1 MKESI
6 FYRFPR
12 LYLWGLRFLHHQAFA
27 QRYRYIA
34 SFVRPG
40 DSVLEP
46 GCGPAPLAKFLPPK
60 SHYFGFD
67 TNQYLLKYAQKQ
79 GLSVF
84 LGNALNPQDY
94 QPADIIVACDLLHHL
109 PKARRSDFIKLAW
122 KSSRKMAIICEPAQ
136 PDGYQ
141 KHHGIWQNIM
151 HWLAE
156 WSERDG
162 QNFVRWDSYYSRRQ
176 LLTQIKQG
184 FKIIPKAAPRHWEKI
199 GEDIITVFFKDR
211 RSYRQFYQPKTV
223 SAIVPVY
230 NEEKTV
236 AKVVRVLLASPLIRE
251 VIVVNDGSTDRSLSI
266 LQQFQ
271 PRIRLIN
278 LHHNHG
284 KGFALATGVKAAV
297 GEIVIFLDADL
308 INLNQNHIST
318 LLSPLLNKQAR
329 AVVGLPGGK
338 ASPWS
343 SFFDYLGGQRAYY
356 RRDLL
361 PLLSKMRQARFGVE
375 ILLNKRF
382 KAETTKVR
390 LVGLRVLLKYQ
401 KRSPTIAVKEYLQE
415 AGEVA
420 WGFAQTHQI
429 VPSDLKIIRKL
440 RKISNV
446 NEFRKIS
453 SQIRNHHIR
462 QFLNKYVISQLDN
475 LLT

>member
-12 LYLWGLRFLHHQAFA
+12 LYLWGLRFLHRQAFT

-60 SHYFGFD
+60 SRYSGFD
-67 TNQYLLKYAQKQ
+67 TNQYLLRYGQKQ
-79 GLSVF
+79 GLNIF
-84 LGNALNPQDY
+84 EGNALNSQDY

-109 PKARRSDFIKLAW
+109 SKPRRGDFIRLVW
-122 KSSRKMAIICEPAQ
+122 KNSRKMLIICEPAK
-136 PDGYQ
+136 PNDYRRHHKVWQ
-141 KHHGIWQNIM
+141 KIK

-162 QNFVRWDSYYSRRQ
+162 QNFVHWDSYYSRRQ
-176 LLTQIKQG
+176 LLTGIKQG
-184 FKIIPKAAPRHWEKI
+184 FGIIPKAIPRHWEAI
-199 GEDIITVFFKDR
+199 GEDIIVVFFKDDH
-211 RSYRQFYQPKTV
+211 SYRQFYQPKAV

-236 AKVVRVLLASPLIRE
+236 AKVVQTLLTSPLIRE
-251 VIVVNDGSTDRSLSI
+251 VICVNDGSTDRSLSV

-278 LHHNHG
+278 LRRNRG
-284 KGFALATGVKAAV
+284 KGFALTAGVEAATGA
-297 GEIVIFLDADL
+297 IVAFFDADIL
-308 INLNQNHIST
+308 NLRKGHIHKLLAPILNNQT
-318 LLSPLLNKQAR
+318 R
-329 AVVGLPGGK
+329 AVLGLCSRGIP
-338 ASPWS
+338 PWS
-343 SFFDYLGGQRAYY
+343 SFFDYLGGERAYY
-356 RRDLL
+356 RQDLL
-361 PLLSKMRQARFGVE
+361 PLLHKMRRARFGVE

-382 KAETTKVR
+382 MAETTKVR
-390 LVGLRVLLKYQ
+390 LSGLRVLLKYQ
-401 KRSPTIAVKEYLQE
+401 KHSPAVAVKEYLQE
-415 AGEVA
+415 AGEIA

-429 VPSDLKIIRKL
+429 VSSDLKVIKRL
-440 RKISNV
+440 RKISNI
-446 NEFRKIS
+446 NEFRRIS
-453 SQIRNHHIR
+453 SQIRSRSIR
-462 QFLNKYVISQLDN
+462 QFLNKYIISQLDN